1 MTTKKEDIM
10 GLIGARKED
19 ESCLTFTY
27 GSTSKLA
34 GEGVATSVE
43 LTGGFTLSVDEP
55 AAFPG
60 GSNAGPNPLDLMCA
74 SLGTC
79 QEITYK
85 LYATVM
91 DIPLKSASAQV
102 SGDINLSGFVGVGP
116 KVGFSGIQVEMTL
129 DAPDATDEQLTM
141 LKGAVDAHC
150 PLVASLNNPLNLTTS
165 VVKVEPASASA
176 IAQDNLKDGV
186 MALVAAAKE
195 DGDALKMSYGSSS
208 ILKGDGLLTT
218 ATLTGGHTIVVDEPT
233 TMPGGTN
240 KGTNPLD
247 LFCASFGTCQEITY
261 KYYGQVMGIDVQSV
275 SCKVEAPIDLGG
287 LVGLADDAVGLK
299 SMTGTVTVESSASQE
314 QLEQLKA
321 ACDSHCPLVDTIKGA
336 TPVTLSWKRPEGSKK

>member
-10 GLIGARKED
+10 GLIGARQED

-27 GSTSKLA
+27 SSESKLA
-34 GEGVATSVE
+34 GDGVSTKVT
-43 LTGGFTLSVDEP
+43 LPGGFDFTIDEP
-55 AAFPG
+55 EAFPG
-60 GSNAGPNPLDLMCA
+60 GSNAGPNPLDVMCA

-91 DIPLKSASAQV
+91 DIDLKSVSASVDA
-102 SGDINLSGFVGVGP
+102 DINLSGFVGVGE
-116 KVGFSGIQVEMTL
+116 KVGFSGINVDITI
-129 DAPDATDEQLTM
+129 DAPDASDEQLDA

-150 PLVASLNNPLNLTTS
+150 PLVATLVNPLDLTTK
-165 VVKVEPASASA
+165 VVKAEPTGSTEIPQKNLVE
-176 IAQDNLKDGV
+176 GV
-186 MALVAAAKE
+186 MALIGAAKE
-195 DGDALKMSYGSSS
+195 DDKALQSKYSSS
-208 ILKGDGLLTT
+208 SVLNGDGLLTT
-218 ATLTGGHTIVVDEPT
+218 ATLTGGHTIIVDEPT

-261 KYYGQVMGIDVQSV
+261 KYYGQVMGVHIQSI

-299 SMTGTVTVESSASQE
+299 SMTGTITIESSASQE
-314 QLEQLKA
+314 ELEKLKEA
-321 ACDSHCPLVDTIKGA
+321 VDAHCPLVDTFKTS
-336 TPVTLSWKRPEGSKK
+336 TPVNLSWKRPSEKK